1 MVKYKLNKEQPL
13 TPDIIKRLIEKH
25 KMSQVPKYEL
35 MDKYY
40 HNENKILSHLNY
52 RYDTNGNAVVDD
64 TKPNNKVSHPYANYI
79 TDTLTGYFM
88 GEGIT
93 YSSLDE
99 QVLDELNMVLEYN
112 DAADED
118 TELAKDMSI
127 FGLGVELQYVD
138 EDGNVRFKRLD
149 PREVVLVYDDT
160 LEEDLLYAVRYF
172 PSEDILTDKIT
183 MNVEV
188 YGAKDIKYYTAS
200 EDLGSFTYI
209 GETPH
214 FFELCPVSVFCN
226 NEEEIGDFEN
236 VITLIDAYDS
246 LESDSMN
253 DFEYFVD
260 AYLCLTGLVADSDDI
275 AAMKSNRVLLLDSD
289 SDAKWLTKDSSNT
302 NVENMKDR
310 LDADIHKFAKV
321 PDMSDEAFAG
331 NASGVAI
338 KYKTMP
344 MENVVAIK
352 ERKFKKGIQRRIEL
366 IFNILNIKG
375 EGHDWR
381 AIDMTFTRNLPTN
394 DTEIAQMVSTLS
406 GIVSNETL
414 LAQIPFVDDVP
425 TEQEK
430 VDEEKESNPFYDTRL
445 GLAGEEEENERETQ
459 NKTEK

>member
-1 MVKYKLNKEQPL
+1 MNKYKLSKEQEL
-13 TPDIIKRLIEKH
+13 TTELLKKIIEKH
-25 KMSQVPKYEL
+25 KMTQVPKYEL

-52 RYDTNGNAVVDD
+52 RYDASGARIIDD

-93 YSSLDE
+93 YSALDE
-99 QVLDELNMVLEYN
+99 NMLNELNMVLEYN

-127 FGLGVELQYVD
+127 FGLGIELQYVD

-149 PREVVLVYDDT
+149 PREVVVIYDDT
-160 LEEDLLYAVRYF
+160 LDEDILYAIRYY
-172 PSEDILTDKIT
+172 PSVDILTDTIT
-183 MNVEV
+183 MNIEV
-188 YGAKDIKYYTAS
+188 YDNKQVLHYTAS
-200 EDLGSFTYI
+200 ENLDNFNFVG
-209 GETPH
+209 GEYH
-214 FFELCPVSVFCN
+214 YFELCPISVFYN

-236 VITLIDAYDS
+236 VIPLIDAYDS

-260 AYLCLTGLVADSDDI
+260 AYLCLTGLVADSEDI

-289 SDAKWLTKDSSNT
+289 SDAKWLTKDTANT

-321 PDMSDEAFAG
+321 PDMSDESFAG

-352 ERKFKKGIQRRIEL
+352 ERKFKKAVQRRIEL

-375 EGHDWR
+375 AGHDWR
-381 AIDMTFTRNLPTN
+381 AVDMTFTRNLPTN
-394 DTEIAQMVSTLS
+394 DSEIAQVVSTLS

-414 LAQIPFVDDVP
+414 LAQIPFVEDIQI
-425 TEQEK
+425 EQKK
-430 VDEEKESNPFYDTRL
+430 VEEEKEANPFYDTRI
-445 GLAGEEEENERETQ
+445 GLIREEQDGGN